1 MIEPNNDDRTP
12 EAIYEEGLQQLE
24 DLHKKGLLESDEA
37 EELRDRLDVVWVKI
51 SPEVCE
57 QIERRVQGR

>member
-24 DLHKKGLLESDEA
+24 DLHKKGLLESYEA